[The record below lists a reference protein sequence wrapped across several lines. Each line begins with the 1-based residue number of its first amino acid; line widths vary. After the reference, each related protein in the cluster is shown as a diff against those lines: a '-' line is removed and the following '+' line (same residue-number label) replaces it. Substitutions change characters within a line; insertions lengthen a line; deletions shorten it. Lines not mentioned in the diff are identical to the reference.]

1 MRPLSATECISPAIQ
16 RTKDLLAR
24 PFRAGT
30 YLKLA
35 ALAFFAEIGS
45 GSCNSSMPGKN
56 QGIHGLPPGLV
67 AFLVAFAVLLTF
79 VALVI
84 WLVMLY
90 ITSRLQLVLVEV
102 VATRQQYISPFWR
115 RQGPATWRW
124 LGAKVAFALAVLAMA
139 AIVGAPFIYYAVR
152 HRIFSP
158 VGSPPVAWILLL
170 IPVVLLLVL
179 VAGAI
184 YVLLRGLAVPPM
196 ALEGLPA
203 GEAIRRARAIVDTE
217 PGQVALFILLQIL
230 LTIAM
235 AVAAEILIVL
245 TLLVS
250 LIPFALIGGGAWLAL
265 HHAGTL
271 GIAILIGLAVAGGIV
286 FLCWMVCVCMGLLG
300 PVYIFSQAYA
310 LYFLGGRY
318 PLLGDLLDQTTL
330 LPDFA
335 APPGFIPPP
344 SSIAPPEPGL
354 SM

>member
-1 MRPLSATECISPAIQ
+1 M
-16 RTKDLLAR
+16 
-24 PFRAGT
+24 
-30 YLKLA
+30 
-35 ALAFFAEIGS
+35 
-45 GSCNSSMPGKN
+45 
-56 QGIHGLPPGLV
+56 
-67 AFLVAFAVLLTF
+67 LLTF
-79 VALVI
+79 TALVI

-90 ITSRLQLVLVEV
+90 VTSRLQLVLVEV
-102 VATRQQYISPFWR
+102 VATRHQYISPFWGK
-115 RQGPATWRW
+115 QGPATWRW
-124 LGAKVAFALAVLAMA
+124 LGVKLLYCLAVA
-139 AIVGAPFIYYAVR
+139 AISAIVFAPFIYYAIR
-152 HRIFSP
+152 HRIFSAA
-158 VGSPPVAWILLL
+158 GSPPMTWILLL
-170 IPVVLLLVL
+170 IPLVLLVLL
-179 VAGAI
+179 VAGAV
-184 YVLLRGLAVPPM
+184 YAVLRGLAVPPM
-196 ALEGLPA
+196 VLEGLPA

-217 PGQVALFILLQIL
+217 PGQVVLFVLLQIL

-235 AVAAEILIVL
+235 AIAAEILIVL

-265 HHAGTL
+265 HHAGAL